1 MDFKKANFNFSG
13 TEKRL
18 SSGPWESAEEGLG
31 VHESKLLFKRHLLK
45 AQREATPLCHK
56 SSETEHQTN

>member
-31 VHESKLLFKRHLLK
+31 GPWEQAAFQETPSKSPEGGNSTVSQVKWDR
-45 AQREATPLCHK
+45 TPD
-56 SSETEHQTN
+56 